1 MGSKRR
7 AIILFPFMVIAT
19 NPLLTSLAQR
29 TPSRAK
35 PVVVFEEV
43 SPKVSGIT
51 WVHNNAHSPE
61 RYLPETVGAGC
72 AFLDYDNDGWMD
84 IYLVNSGAS
93 DFYTPPVPLK
103 NALYRN
109 NRNGT
114 FTDVTEKAGV
124 AGGGFGMGVAAGDY
138 NGDGWQDIYVT
149 GYGGNILYRS
159 NGNGTFTDVTEQAG
173 VAASGW
179 STSAVWFDYDNDGK
193 LDLFVCSFVFYNKSQ
208 YTLCPADENGRR
220 SYCVPRFFKPAPSHL
235 FHNNGN
241 GTFSDASKESGI
253 ADYAGK
259 SFGAVAT
266 DINNDGWMD
275 LFVANDTMANALF
288 INKGDGRFQDM
299 GLAAGVAYGES
310 GEARSGMGVDVADYD
325 GDGWQDLFV
334 ANIDYEFFSLYQNQ
348 KDLTFADKP
357 GEIAPATQLLS
368 GWGLKFLD
376 YDNDGDPDLF
386 LVNGHPDDM
395 VERKVSQ
402 VKYREPMLVFEN
414 TGKAFKN
421 VSAQSGAIFAKQFS
435 GRGMAVGDFDN
446 DGDLDVLTSN
456 NGEAPVLIRNE
467 GGNRN
472 SWLGLQLVGTKSNP
486 AAVGASITWVA
497 GGVKRS
503 RQKTG
508 GGSYLSSHD
517 PREVLGLGNA
527 SKVDSVEIRWPSGK
541 VNRLTNLPAK
551 SYVKV
556 FEGEGVARSNATA
569 LK

>member
-241 GTFSDASKESGI
+241 GKFSDASKESGI

-266 DINNDGWMD
+266 DINND
-275 LFVANDTMANALF
+275 
-288 INKGDGRFQDM
+288 
-299 GLAAGVAYGES
+299 
-310 GEARSGMGVDVADYD
+310 
-325 GDGWQDLFV
+325 
-334 ANIDYEFFSLYQNQ
+334 
-348 KDLTFADKP
+348 
-357 GEIAPATQLLS
+357 
-368 GWGLKFLD
+368 
-376 YDNDGDPDLF
+376 
-386 LVNGHPDDM
+386 
-395 VERKVSQ
+395 
-402 VKYREPMLVFEN
+402 
-414 TGKAFKN
+414 
-421 VSAQSGAIFAKQFS
+421 
-435 GRGMAVGDFDN
+435 
-446 DGDLDVLTSN
+446 
-456 NGEAPVLIRNE
+456 
-467 GGNRN
+467 
-472 SWLGLQLVGTKSNP
+472 
-486 AAVGASITWVA
+486 
-497 GGVKRS
+497 
-503 RQKTG
+503 
-508 GGSYLSSHD
+508 
-517 PREVLGLGNA
+517 
-527 SKVDSVEIRWPSGK
+527 
-541 VNRLTNLPAK
+541 
-551 SYVKV
+551 
-556 FEGEGVARSNATA
+556 
-569 LK
+569 